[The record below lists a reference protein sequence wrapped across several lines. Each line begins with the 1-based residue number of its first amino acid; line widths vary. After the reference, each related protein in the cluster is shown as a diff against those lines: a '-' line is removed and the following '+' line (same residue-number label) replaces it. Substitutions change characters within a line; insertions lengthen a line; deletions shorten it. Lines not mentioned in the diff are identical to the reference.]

1 MPSFSCVNV
10 SSSFLGIPSTRRG
23 GIDLYLIGGRGKR
36 GETWETDCS
45 CSPPVG
51 GADKEQKSFCHQAQL
66 RDYYSTAGTEW
77 GIRRGLRGRGGTFLP
92 PPLNGGRR
100 RRRRANERVW
110 SPKFGKEDY
119 SLTAHPWSQRRSNVM
134 KSIFGQ
140 REFFSTANITI
151 ETVAAPPPLL
161 TSARRFSD
169 PTSPRYT
176 AAAAA
181 AAERQQKNKRAKASR
196 VKWPG

>member
-1 MPSFSCVNV
+1 MGNKE
-10 SSSFLGIPSTRRG
+10 GIARS
-23 GIDLYLIGGRGKR
+23 
-36 GETWETDCS
+36 
-45 CSPPVG
+45 
-51 GADKEQKSFCHQAQL
+51 
-66 RDYYSTAGTEW
+66 
-77 GIRRGLRGRGGTFLP
+77 GGTFLP

-119 SLTAHPWSQRRSNVM
+119 SLTAHPWNQRRSNVM
-134 KSIFGQ
+134 KSISGQ

-176 AAAAA
+176 TAAA